1 MSCTNCGN
9 LGSNCSC
16 SDNCPT
22 KTSDITVF
30 DCNNFNVIDVP
41 CDASLC
47 DVLEL
52 LESYTTNMVAE
63 LSTMTSVTIGAGN
76 CIGLAAG
83 TYGIQQVIDAIL
95 EKLCE
100 GQCDLEVSISNN
112 DPFEL
117 TANLTGGTAPFTYSW
132 TVADNWNMWYLTNTS
147 SQTVSIEPNESE
159 GPVLDGCGQPN
170 SSRIGLIK
178 VEVTDAN
185 GCKAKDSF
193 LYINIICG
201 G

>member
-22 KTSDITVF
+22 KTSDLTVF
-30 DCNNFNVIDVP
+30 DGSFNIIEVP
-41 CDASLC
+41 CDASLN
-47 DVLEL
+47 DVLTL
-52 LESYTTNMVAE
+52 LESYTTNMVSE

-83 TYGIQQVIDAIL
+83 TYSIQQVIDAIL
-95 EKLCE
+95 DKLCE
-100 GQCDLEVSISNN
+100 APCDLEVSISND

-117 TANLTGGTAPFTYSW
+117 TANLTGGTAPYTYNW
-132 TVADNWNMWYLTNTS
+132 TVGDNWNMWSLTNAT
-147 SQTVSIEPNESE
+147 SQTVNISPNESE

-170 SSRIGLIK
+170 SSRLGLIK

>member
-30 DCNNFNVIDVP
+30 DGSFNIIEVP
-41 CDASLC
+41 CDASLN
-47 DVLEL
+47 DVLTL

-63 LSTMTSVTIGAGN
+63 LSTMTSVTIGAEN

-83 TYGIQQVIDAIL
+83 TYSIQQVIDAIL
-95 EKLCE
+95 DKLCE
-100 GQCDLEVSISNN
+100 GQCDLEVSISND

-132 TVADNWNMWYLTNTS
+132 TVADNWNMWTLTNAT
-147 SQTVSIEPNESE
+147 SQTVNIESNESE

-170 SSRIGLIK
+170 SSRLGLIK

>member
-1 MSCTNCGN
+1 MSCTSCNK
-9 LGSNCSC
+9 SNCSC
-16 SDNCPT
+16 SDNCPN
-22 KTSDITVF
+22 KVSDITTF
-30 DCNNFNVIDVP
+30 DCNSFNVIEVP

-47 DVLEL
+47 DVLGL
-52 LESYTTNMVAE
+52 LEAYTTNMVNE
-63 LSTMTSVTIGAGN
+63 LSDMTSVVITAPN

-83 TYGIQQVIDAIL
+83 TYSIQQVIDAIL

-100 GQCDLEVSISNN
+100 GSCDLEISISND

-117 TANLTGGTAPFTYSW
+117 TANPTGGTAPYTYNW
-132 TVADNWNMWYLTNTS
+132 TVGDNWNMWTLTNAS
-147 SQTVSIEPNESE
+147 SQTVNIQVNEE
-159 GPVLDGCGQPN
+159 DPPLLDGCGANN

-193 LYINIICG
+193 LYINIQCG
-201 G
+201 

>member
-1 MSCTNCGN
+1 MSCNTCGN

-22 KTSDITVF
+22 NTSEITVF
-30 DCNNFNVIDVP
+30 DGSFNIIEVP
-41 CDASLC
+41 CDASLN
-47 DVLEL
+47 DVLTL

-63 LSTMTSVTIGAGN
+63 LSDMTSYTLGEGN
-76 CIGLAAG
+76 CLGLAAG
-83 TYGIQQVIDAIL
+83 TYGFQQILDAVISELCGAGCNMTVEIQ
-95 EKLCE
+95 
-100 GQCDLEVSISNN
+100 NN

-117 TANLTGGTAPFTYSW
+117 TAIPTGGTAPYTYNW
-132 TVADNWNMWYLTNTS
+132 TVGDNWSMWTLTNTG
-147 SQTVSIEPNESE
+147 SQTVNIQVNEE
-159 GPVLDGCGQPN
+159 DPPILDGCGQNN

-178 VEVTDAN
+178 VEVTDDN

-193 LYINIICG
+193 LYIDINCG

>member
-1 MSCTNCGN
+1 MSCTTCGN

-30 DCNNFNVIDVP
+30 DCNNFNVIEVP

-63 LSTMTSVTIGAGN
+63 LSTMTSVAITEPN
-76 CIGLAAG
+76 CIGLVAG
-83 TYGIQQVIDAIL
+83 TYSTQQVIDAIL

-100 GQCDLEVSISNN
+100 GSCDLEVSISND
-112 DPFEL
+112 DPSDL

-132 TVADNWNMWYLTNTS
+132 TVADNWNMWVLTNTT
-147 SQTVSIEPNESE
+147 SQTVTIEVNEE
-159 GPVLDGCGQPN
+159 DPPLLDGCA
-170 SSRIGLIK
+170 
-178 VEVTDAN
+178 TDR
-185 GCKAKDSF
+185 KSVV
-193 LYINIICG
+193 
-201 G
+201 

>member
-16 SDNCPT
+16 SDNCPN

-47 DVLEL
+47 DVLGL
-52 LESYTTNMVAE
+52 LESYTTNMVSE
-63 LSTMTSVTIGAGN
+63 LSTMTSVAIGADN
-76 CIGLAAG
+76 CIGLEPG

-95 EKLCE
+95 VKLCE
-100 GQCDLEVSISNN
+100 GQCNLSVSISND
-112 DPFEL
+112 DPYQL
-117 TANLTGGTAPFTYSW
+117 TANPTGGTAPFTYNW
-132 TVADNWNMWYLTNTS
+132 TVADNWNMWSLTNST
-147 SQTVSIEPNESE
+147 SQTVNIEPNESE

>member
-22 KTSDITVF
+22 KTSDLTVF
-30 DCNNFNVIDVP
+30 DGSFNIIEVP
-41 CDASLC
+41 CDASLN
-47 DVLEL
+47 DVLTL

-83 TYGIQQVIDAIL
+83 TYSIQQVIDAIL

-100 GQCDLEVSISNN
+100 GQCDLEVSISND

-132 TVADNWNMWYLTNTS
+132 TVADNWNMWSLTNAT
-147 SQTVSIEPNESE
+147 SQTVNISPNESE

-170 SSRIGLIK
+170 SSRLGLIK

>member
-1 MSCTNCGN
+1 MSCTTCGN

-30 DCNNFNVIDVP
+30 DGGFNIIEVP
-41 CDASLC
+41 CDASLN
-47 DVLEL
+47 DVLTL

-63 LSTMTSVTIGAGN
+63 LSTMTSVVIGAEN
-76 CIGLAAG
+76 CIGLEAG

-100 GQCDLEVSISNN
+100 GQCNLYVSISND
-112 DPFEL
+112 DPYEL

-147 SQTVSIEPNESE
+147 SQTVNIEPNESE
-159 GPVLDGCGQPN
+159 GPLLDGCATAN

-193 LYINIICG
+193 LYINIQCG
-201 G
+201 

>member
-22 KTSDITVF
+22 KTSDLTVF
-30 DCNNFNVIDVP
+30 DGSFNIIEVP
-41 CDASLC
+41 CDASLN
-47 DVLEL
+47 DVLTL

-83 TYGIQQVIDAIL
+83 TYSIQQVIDAIL
-95 EKLCE
+95 EKLF
-100 GQCDLEVSISNN
+100 SISND

-117 TANLTGGTAPFTYSW
+117 TANLTGGTAPYTYTW
-132 TVADNWNMWYLTNTS
+132 TVADNWNMWSLTNTT
-147 SQTVSIEPNESE
+147 SQTVNINPNEE
-159 GPVLDGCGQPN
+159 DPPILDGCGQNN

-178 VEVTDAN
+178 VEVTDDN

-193 LYINIICG
+193 LYIDINCG

>member
-1 MSCTNCGN
+1 
-9 LGSNCSC
+9 
-16 SDNCPT
+16 
-22 KTSDITVF
+22 
-30 DCNNFNVIDVP
+30 
-41 CDASLC
+41 
-47 DVLEL
+47 
-52 LESYTTNMVAE
+52 MVAE

-178 VEVTDAN
+178 VITV
-185 GCKAKDSF
+185 KYS
-193 LYINIICG
+193 YIRCLIRTVI
-201 G
+201 

>member
-30 DCNNFNVIDVP
+30 DGSFNIIEVP
-41 CDASLC
+41 CDASLN
-47 DVLEL
+47 DVLTL

-100 GQCDLEVSISNN
+100 GQCDLEVSISN
-112 DPFEL
+112 DDTFEL

-159 GPVLDGCGQPN
+159 GPVLDGCGQHN

>member
-30 DCNNFNVIDVP
+30 DGSFNIIEVP
-41 CDASLC
+41 CDASLN
-47 DVLEL
+47 DVLTL
-52 LESYTTNMVAE
+52 LESYTTNMVSE
-63 LSTMTSVTIGAGN
+63 LSTMTSVTIGAEN

-83 TYGIQQVIDAIL
+83 TYSIQQVIDAIL

-100 GQCDLEVSISNN
+100 GQCDLEVSISND

-132 TVADNWNMWYLTNTS
+132 TVADNWNMWSLTNAT
-147 SQTVSIEPNESE
+147 SQTVNISPNESE

-170 SSRIGLIK
+170 SSRLGLIK

>member
-1 MSCTNCGN
+1 MSCTTCGN

-22 KTSDITVF
+22 KTSDINVF
-30 DCNNFNVIDVP
+30 DGSFNIIEVP
-41 CDASLC
+41 CDASLN
-47 DVLEL
+47 DVLTL

-63 LSTMTSVTIGAGN
+63 LSTMTSVTIGVDN

-83 TYGIQQVIDAIL
+83 TYSIQQVIDAIL
-95 EKLCE
+95 DKLCE
-100 GQCDLEVSISNN
+100 SQCDLEVSISNDN
-112 DPFEL
+112 IFEL
-117 TANLTGGTAPFTYSW
+117 TANLTGGTAPFTYNW
-132 TVADNWNMWYLTNTS
+132 TVADNWNMWSLTNST
-147 SQTVSIEPNESE
+147 SQTVNIEPNESE

>member
-22 KTSDITVF
+22 KTSDLTVF
-30 DCNNFNVIDVP
+30 DGSFNIIEVP
-41 CDASLC
+41 CDASLN
-47 DVLEL
+47 DVLTL
-52 LESYTTNMVAE
+52 LESYTTNMVSE

-83 TYGIQQVIDAIL
+83 TYSIQQVIDAIL

-100 GQCDLEVSISNN
+100 SPCDLEVSISND

-132 TVADNWNMWYLTNTS
+132 TVADNWNMWSLTNAT
-147 SQTVSIEPNESE
+147 SQTVNISPNESE

-170 SSRIGLIK
+170 SSRLGLIK